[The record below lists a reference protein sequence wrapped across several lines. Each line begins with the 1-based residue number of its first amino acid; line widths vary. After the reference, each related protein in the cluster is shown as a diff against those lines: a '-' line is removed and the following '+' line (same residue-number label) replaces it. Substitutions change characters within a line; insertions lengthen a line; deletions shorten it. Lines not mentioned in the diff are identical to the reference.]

1 MKGYI
6 DKSLVPKIKNIY
18 VVGKSELIPLEPV
31 LDTGFNDEFTLPR
44 KYFKACELEFFGKE
58 DYILANGTS
67 VEEDV
72 YFGELIIDN
81 KRLRVFMSLT
91 DDDEALLGT
100 RLLDEKVVILNFKN
114 YNIDIQD

>member
-6 DKSLVPKIKNIY
+6 DKSLVPKIENIFI
-18 VVGKSELIPLEPV
+18 VGRSELIPIEPV
-31 LDTGFNDEFTLPR
+31 LDTGFNDEFAIPR
-44 KYFKACELEFFGKE
+44 KYFNACDLEFFGKE
-58 DYILANGTS
+58 DYILANGNA
-67 VEEDV
+67 VEDDV

-91 DDDEALLGT
+91 EDDEALVGT

-114 YNIDIQD
+114 YRIDIQA